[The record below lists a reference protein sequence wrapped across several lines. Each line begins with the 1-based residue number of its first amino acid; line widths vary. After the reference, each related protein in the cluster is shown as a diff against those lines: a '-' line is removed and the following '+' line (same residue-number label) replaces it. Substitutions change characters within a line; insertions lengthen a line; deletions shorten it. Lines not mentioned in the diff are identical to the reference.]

1 MTMATVF
8 LRNDNI
14 KVKVPVG
21 MSLQQVAQKTGA
33 SMGFGCRSGDCTTC
47 FASVE
52 QGMEYLNAITP
63 QEIKALEIL
72 GQKRDDKR
80 LMCQCTVESLEGE
93 IIISYL

>member
-8 LRNDNI
+8 IRNDNI

-21 MSLQQVAQKTGA
+21 MSMQQVAQKTGA
-33 SMGFGCRSGDCTTC
+33 SMGFGCRAGDCTTC

-63 QEIKALEIL
+63 KEIKALEIL
-72 GQKRDDKR
+72 DQKVGDKR